1 MPRTTAALNSFVS
14 GEFSAKLDGRT
25 DFEKYASGCKTLEN
39 MLVHP
44 QGAAARRVGT
54 QFISEVKTSSAKTR
68 LIPFEFST
76 TQTYV
81 LEFGNTYIR
90 MFKDKGQITE
100 GDVTVTAIT
109 KANPG
114 VVTATSHGYADG
126 DIVIL
131 SSVVGMTE
139 VNGKTFK
146 VSNKDTNTFELEN
159 VDGVDVDTSG
169 FTTYSSGGDAN
180 KIYEIV
186 SPYLTAEL
194 FELKF
199 AQSADVM
206 YIVHPNHE
214 TMKLSRTG
222 HTAWTL
228 TEVAFTDGPYLSTNT
243 TATTL
248 TPASVGVATGVNIT
262 ASAITGING
271 GVGWL
276 ATDVGRIL
284 KFNSGKAIITAR
296 TNTTVVVATIT
307 TAFTNTNAT
316 AAFNLGAFSDTTGHP
331 SCVSFFEQRLVFA
344 GTTDE
349 PQTLYFSKSG
359 DYENMT
365 TGTNADDAMVYTIA
379 SNQVNK
385 IRYLKAVRTL
395 LIGTTGG
402 EFSVSADGT
411 DAAVTPTNVTIKRQS
426 SFGAANV
433 DAQPAGN
440 AVLFLQ
446 RAKRKIRE
454 LAYNYDSDGYV
465 APDLTILNET
475 VTNSG
480 ITEMAY
486 QQAPDSILWC
496 VRDDGVLAG
505 LTYQRTDNVVA
516 WHRHIIGGKSD
527 TGKNIIQQKINFTAN
542 GTIVNGTANS
552 ITLASH
558 GLVTNDPI
566 YYYAAANP
574 ITGISSGSLY
584 YVITT
589 DANTIKLSLTAALS
603 AAGTAISLTA
613 PSTASTQSIYQGVN
627 ISSNVIYSSA
637 HGLKTGDIIFYDNVG
652 TTIGGLSEN
661 TSYYVSRVDD
671 NQFKLYS
678 DSNLVNVVSLTSAH
692 TSEQV
697 DNILQNAKV
706 ESVATIS
713 GDLNEDELWIVSQR
727 WVNGA
732 VRRFVECF
740 SDFDFDETAPEDFKF
755 LDSHLSYSGVAVS
768 SLSGLDHLEGETV
781 SILADGATHATKVVS
796 SGAISLDRAA
806 TKVVVGLP
814 YSSVLQTMRIE
825 GGAGQYEGT
834 AQGKIKRI
842 SKVVLR
848 LFETV
853 GAKVGPSLDNLETV
867 PFRTTSGAMDLPVS
881 TFLAGDKEVEFADD
895 YNTDG
900 FIFVKQEQPLPLT
913 ILALYPTI
921 VTNDG

>member
-206 YIVHPNHE
+206 YITHPNHE
-214 TMKLSRTG
+214 VMKLSRTG

-248 TPASVGVATGVNIT
+248 TPASAGVATGVNIT

-307 TAFTNTNAT
+307 TAFTNTDAT

-542 GTIVNGTANS
+542 GTIVNGAANS

-713 GDLNEDELWIVSQR
+713 GDLNEDELWIISQR

>member
-1 MPRTTAALNSFVS
+1 M
-14 GEFSAKLDGRT
+14 
-25 DFEKYASGCKTLEN
+25 
-39 MLVHP
+39 
-44 QGAAARRVGT
+44 
-54 QFISEVKTSSAKTR
+54 
-68 LIPFEFST
+68 
-76 TQTYV
+76 
-81 LEFGNTYIR
+81 
-90 MFKDKGQITE
+90 
-100 GDVTVTAIT
+100 
-109 KANPG
+109 
-114 VVTATSHGYADG
+114 
-126 DIVIL
+126 
-131 SSVVGMTE
+131 
-139 VNGKTFK
+139 
-146 VSNKDTNTFELEN
+146 
-159 VDGVDVDTSG
+159 
-169 FTTYSSGGDAN
+169 
-180 KIYEIV
+180 
-186 SPYLTAEL
+186 
-194 FELKF
+194 
-199 AQSADVM
+199 
-206 YIVHPNHE
+206 
-214 TMKLSRTG
+214 
-222 HTAWTL
+222 
-228 TEVAFTDGPYLSTNT
+228 
-243 TATTL
+243 
-248 TPASVGVATGVNIT
+248 
-262 ASAITGING
+262 
-271 GVGWL
+271 
-276 ATDVGRIL
+276 
-284 KFNSGKAIITAR
+284 
-296 TNTTVVVATIT
+296 
-307 TAFTNTNAT
+307 
-316 AAFNLGAFSDTTGHP
+316 
-331 SCVSFFEQRLVFA
+331 
-344 GTTDE
+344 
-349 PQTLYFSKSG
+349 
-359 DYENMT
+359 
-365 TGTNADDAMVYTIA
+365 
-379 SNQVNK
+379 
-385 IRYLKAVRTL
+385 
-395 LIGTTGG
+395 
-402 EFSVSADGT
+402 
-411 DAAVTPTNVTIKRQS
+411 VTIKRQS

-542 GTIVNGTANS
+542 GTIVNGAANS

>member
-1 MPRTTAALNSFVS
+1 MPRTTASLTSFVS

-25 DFEKYASGCKTLEN
+25 DFEKYASGCKTLQN

-54 QFISEVKTSSAKTR
+54 QFIAEVKTSSAKTR

-76 TQTYV
+76 TQTYI

-90 MFKDKGQITE
+90 MYKDKGQITE
-100 GDVTVTAIT
+100 GDVTISAIT
-109 KANPG
+109 KANPA
-114 VVTATSHGYADG
+114 VVTANGHGYVDG
-126 DIVIL
+126 QNIIIT
-131 SSVVGMTE
+131 SVVGMTE

-146 VSNKDTNTFELEN
+146 VAEKTTNTFELQN
-159 VDGVDVDTSG
+159 VDGADINSSA

-180 KIYEIV
+180 RIYEIV

-206 YIVHPNHE
+206 YITHPNHE
-214 TMKLSRTG
+214 VMKLSRTG
-222 HTAWTL
+222 HTSWTL
-228 TEVAFTDGPYLSTNT
+228 TEVAFTAGPYLPTNT
-243 TATTL
+243 TATTITPQQAAAASGKNL
-248 TPASVGVATGVNIT
+248 TL
-262 ASAITGING
+262 SAITGVNG

-276 ATDVGRIL
+276 ATDVGRIV
-284 KFNSGKAIITAR
+284 KFNSGEAIITAR
-296 TNTTVVVATIT
+296 TNATVAVATIT
-307 TAFTNTNAT
+307 TAFTNDNAI

-344 GTTDE
+344 GTKDE

-385 IRYLKAVRTL
+385 IRYLKSVRTL

-454 LAYNYDSDGYV
+454 LAYNFDADGYV

-475 VTNSG
+475 VTDSG
-480 ITEMAY
+480 INEMAY

-496 VRDDGVLAG
+496 VRQDGILSG

-527 TGKNIIQQKINFTAN
+527 TTKNIIQQQISFTAN
-542 GTIVNGTANS
+542 TTTVNGTNNT

-558 GLVTNDPI
+558 GLATNDPI

-584 YVITT
+584 FVIRT
-589 DANTIKLSLTAALS
+589 DANTIKLATTAANS
-603 AAGTAISLTA
+603 AAGTTIGLTG
-613 PSTASTQSIYQGVN
+613 PSTASTQFIYQGVN
-627 ISSNVIYSSA
+627 ISSNVIYSAA
-637 HGLKTGDIIFYDNVG
+637 HGFKTGNIIFYDNIG

-661 TSYYVSRVDD
+661 IAYYVSRVDD
-671 NQFKLYS
+671 NQFKLYT
-678 DSNLVNVVSLTSAH
+678 DSKLVSVVSLTSAH
-692 TSEQV
+692 TSEQT
-697 DNILQNAKV
+697 DNILQDAKV

-713 GDLNEDELWIVSQR
+713 GDLNEDELWIISQR

-740 SDFDFDETAPEDFKF
+740 SEFDFDETAPQDFKF

-781 SILADGATHATKVVS
+781 SILADGATHATKVVT
-796 SGAISLDRAA
+796 SGAIALTRSA

-814 YSSVLQTMRIE
+814 YASVLQTMRIE
-825 GGAGQYEGT
+825 AGAGQFEGT
-834 AQGKIKRI
+834 AQAKIKRI
-842 SKVVLR
+842 SKVTLR

-900 FIFVKQEQPLPLT
+900 FIFVKQEQALPLT
-913 ILALYPTI
+913 VLALYPTI

>member
-1 MPRTTAALNSFVS
+1 
-14 GEFSAKLDGRT
+14 
-25 DFEKYASGCKTLEN
+25 

-54 QFISEVKTSSAKTR
+54 QFIAEVKTSSLKTR

-100 GDVTVTAIT
+100 SDVTVSGIT
-109 KANPG
+109 KANPA
-114 VVTATSHGYADG
+114 VVTASSHGFSNG
-126 DIVIL
+126 DFVIL

-146 VSNKDTNTFELEN
+146 VADKTTNTFELQD
-159 VDGVDVDTSG
+159 VDGTDINSSS
-169 FTTYSSGGDAN
+169 FTAYSSGGDAN
-180 KIYEIV
+180 RIYEIS

-206 YIVHPNHE
+206 YITHPNHE
-214 TMKLSRTG
+214 VMKLSRTG
-222 HTAWTL
+222 HTSWTL
-228 TEVAFTDGPYLSTNT
+228 TEVEFTDGPYLSENT
-243 TATTL
+243 TTTTL
-248 TPASVGVATGVNIT
+248 TPAQSATGTGVNIT

-271 GVGWL
+271 GAGFQT
-276 ATDVGRIL
+276 TDVGRIIS
-284 KFNSGKAIITAR
+284 FNGGKAKITAR
-296 TNTTVVVATIT
+296 TNTTVVVCTIT

-316 AAFNLGAFSDTTGHP
+316 ASFKLGAFSDTTGHP

-344 GTTDE
+344 GTSDE

-402 EFSVSADGT
+402 EFTVSADGT
-411 DAAVTPTNVTIKRQS
+411 DAAVTPTNIQIRRQS

-440 AVLFLQ
+440 AILFLQ

-454 LAYNYDSDGYV
+454 LAYNYDTDGYI
-465 APDLTILNET
+465 APDLCILNET
-475 VTNSG
+475 VTDSG
-480 ITEMAY
+480 VNEMAY
-486 QQAPDSILWC
+486 QQAPDSILWA
-496 VRDDGVLAG
+496 VRDDGVLSG

-516 WHRHIIGGKSD
+516 WHRHLIGGKAD
-527 TGKNIIQQKINFTAN
+527 TTKNIIQQEISFTAN
-542 GTIVNGTANS
+542 TTVVNGTNNT
-552 ITLASH
+552 ITLSSH
-558 GLVTNDPI
+558 GLSTNDPV

-574 ITGISSGSLY
+574 ITGITSGKLY
-584 YVITT
+584 YVIAS
-589 DANTIKLSLTAALS
+589 DSNTIKLASSAANS
-603 AAGTAISLTA
+603 AAGTAISLTG
-613 PSTASTQSIYQGVN
+613 PSTASTQYIYQGVN
-627 ISSNVIYSSA
+627 IASNVIYSAA
-637 HGLKTGDIIFYDNVG
+637 HGFKTGDKIFYDNIG
-652 TTIGGLSEN
+652 TAIGGLSEN
-661 TSYYVSRVDD
+661 VEYNVSRVDD
-671 NQFKLYS
+671 DQFKLYS
-678 DSNLVNVVSLTSAH
+678 DSKLINVVSLTSAH
-692 TSEQV
+692 SSEQT
-697 DNILQNAKV
+697 DNILQNTKV

-713 GDLNEDELWIVSQR
+713 GDLNEDELWIISQR

-732 VRRFVECF
+732 VRRYVECF
-740 SDFDFDETAPEDFKF
+740 SNFDFDETAPEDFKF
-755 LDSHLSYSGVAVS
+755 VDSHLSYSGVAVS

-781 SILADGATHATKVVS
+781 SILADGATHAKKTVS
-796 SGAISLDRAA
+796 NGSISLDRASR
-806 TKVVVGLP
+806 KVTVGLP
-814 YSSVLQTMRIE
+814 YNSVLQTMRIE
-825 GGAGQYEGT
+825 GGAGQLEGT

-842 SKVVLR
+842 SKIVLR

-881 TFLAGDKEVEFADD
+881 TFIAGDKEVEFSDD

-900 FIFVKQEQPLPLT
+900 FIFVKQDQALPLT
-913 ILALYPTI
+913 VLALYPTI